1 MTTFSA
7 VFIIGLIYIS
17 LQRLEIE
24 KCYWERVLSILS
36 GKTALAY
43 RIVDSIIMKVAAVIV
58 MIFGSLLTEL
68 ILG

>member
-1 MTTFSA
+1 MITSST
-7 VFIIGLIYIS
+7 VFIIIYIS
-17 LQRLEIE
+17 LQRPEIA
-24 KCYWERVLSILS
+24 KRFKTVLSILS

-43 RIVDSIIMKVAAVIV
+43 GIVDSIIMKVAALIV